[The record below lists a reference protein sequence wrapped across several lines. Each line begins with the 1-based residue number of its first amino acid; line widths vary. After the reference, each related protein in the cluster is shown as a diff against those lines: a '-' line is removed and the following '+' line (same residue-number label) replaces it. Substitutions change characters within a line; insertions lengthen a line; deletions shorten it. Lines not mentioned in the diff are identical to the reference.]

1 MKPPVEPLTGLRRV
15 RCLRCG
21 RTRYVRPTLT
31 SIVPAAC
38 PDCGYLGWCE
48 APAAADES
56 TLVGVLRA
64 RAGRSAANS

>member
-21 RTRYVRPTLT
+21 RTRCVRRTLT

-38 PDCGYLGWCE
+38 PECGHLGWRE
-48 APAAADES
+48 APAAADEA
-56 TLVGVLRA
+56 TLVGALRTGA
-64 RAGRSAANS
+64 DRSAANG